1 MTAPQTRQEKPFSFS
16 YSRIK
21 NFETCPRRYQQ
32 IDVLKNFR
40 EDESEALTWGNELH
54 AALEARIAKG
64 RELPITMRRYEKHA
78 ADLDAQQDAI
88 PGLTIRTE
96 LKLSFDRQFQATG
109 YYDNAT
115 WFRAKVDV
123 LALAGSKAVAIDWK
137 TGRVLD
143 DHAQLALA
151 AQCVFSNYP
160 EVMQVSSIYMW
171 LGDDARTEDI
181 YTRDGMVKV
190 WNNIWPRITALE
202 EAHAAQVFPPKPS
215 GLCRNYCPVSS
226 CEFHGKGSR

>member
-143 DHAQLALA
+143 DHAQL
-151 AQCVFSNYP
+151 
-160 EVMQVSSIYMW
+160 SSIYMW